1 MATLAGG
8 VNPGGTI
15 TFTLYGP
22 FDPTADPGTC
32 TNGTAAGSATVTG
45 NGTSPSSAVTVPR
58 AGRYRW
64 IASYSGDPNNNAV
77 STSCG
82 DAGETSTVN
91 KATPTLTTS
100 ATATATAGQTIQDM
114 ATLAGGV
121 NPGGTITFTLYGP
134 FDPTA
139 DPGTCTNGTAA
150 GSATVTGN
158 GTYPS
163 SAVTVNEGGAYRWIA
178 SYSGDPNN
186 NAVSTS
192 CGDAGETSTVIAQ
205 ADLSITKTD
214 NPFSKNAGA
223 TLTYTVTVTNGGPS
237 TAANVQ
243 VTDNLPAG
251 VTFQSASGTG
261 WTCVQAGG
269 VVTCTRGSVVPGGAP
284 PITITVTP
292 ALCGTITNRAT
303 VSSTT
308 IDPSAANNTATTSTT
323 VQCLPG
329 KVTGGGEI
337 RVPKGS
343 NGKDFANF
351 GFVVQ
356 RMALNGPAIGQL
368 QYFNHARLVDVH
380 STGMLT
386 LLIVGNTATFSGT
399 CTKRVGNGNPGMCTF
414 TVWVED
420 NANPGANRDKFTI
433 AVSGEPVE
441 GSMSPGGQPI
451 IRGNIKIESGGI
463 LVLSTP

>member
-1 MATLAGG
+1 M
-8 VNPGGTI
+8 

-22 FDPTADPGTC
+22 FDPTADPGTS
-32 TNGTAAGSATVTG
+32 TNGTAAGSPTVTG
-45 NGTSPSSAVTVPR
+45 NGTYPASAVTVTQAVSCVRMGSHPR
-58 AGRYRW
+58 
-64 IASYSGDPNNNAV
+64 DPNNNAV

-178 SYSGDPNN
+178 SYSGDVNN
-186 NAVSTS
+186 NGFTTA
-192 CGDAGETSTVIAQ
+192 CNEPNETSVVIAQ

-214 NPFSKNAGA
+214 NPDPVNAGA

-243 VTDNLPAG
+243 VTDNLPPG

-269 VVTCTRGSVVPGGAP
+269 VVTCAGGSVAPGGAP

-292 ALCGTITNRAT
+292 AICGTLTNRAT

-308 IDPSAANNTATTSTT
+308 IDRSEANNTATATTT

-399 CTKRVGNGNPGMCTF
+399 CTKRVGNGNPVMCTF

-420 NANPGANRDKFTI
+420 NADPGANRDKFTI

-451 IRGNIKIESGGI
+451 IRGNIKIQAGGI
-463 LVLSTP
+463 LVSAP